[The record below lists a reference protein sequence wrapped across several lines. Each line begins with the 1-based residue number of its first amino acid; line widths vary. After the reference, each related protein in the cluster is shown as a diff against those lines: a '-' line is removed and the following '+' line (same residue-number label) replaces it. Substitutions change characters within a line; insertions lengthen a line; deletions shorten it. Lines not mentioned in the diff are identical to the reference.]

1 MSDDRTPATGR
12 DADDLSGRSRM
23 AWNVVAS
30 WLGHSVF
37 VVAGFFLPRII
48 DRHLGQ
54 TGLGIW
60 DFGWSLVSYLGIAQ
74 VGVGSSVNRFVAK
87 RRAEHDTTGLNRTVS
102 SVMFLQGLIALGV
115 IVLTAGGTW
124 MVPALLSAQ
133 LGGFVSDARMVV
145 FLLGLGVTVQMAL
158 NPYVGVLTGCHRWDL
173 HNAIS
178 GSMYGVTA
186 IGMAATVMLGGGL
199 PALAAVNLTGT
210 LLSEIIRAVAAHRVC
225 PELRIRWSSVSLA
238 EAKTLLSFGGKTVV
252 GVLSGLL
259 LYQTNALQIVGHLGA
274 ASLALYSRPMSLVR
288 HVRTFANK
296 FAMVLI
302 PTASSLHAAG
312 RTDELRALLEQGCRA
327 SLCLGLPPMLV
338 LAIMGDPILRLW
350 MGAHYA
356 AGALVAVLAI
366 GHLADIVKQPV
377 WSILVGTDMHGRAAA
392 LSLCGSTVSVALCAT
407 ALGPLQGGL
416 VSAALSLAL
425 PITLADGFGTTFYA
439 CRRLKVPFGPFLAHV
454 WRLPILCVLPFA
466 ACLLGAR
473 VAFPD
478 RPALSLAAGLLS
490 GGPLLAGTYWRWVI
504 PESIKKRTR
513 EILLGAVTRV
523 RRLAWAG

>member
-1 MSDDRTPATGR
+1 MSDEPTQADRR
-12 DADDLSGRSRM
+12 DKNDLSGRDRM

-37 VVAGFFLPRII
+37 VVAGFFLPRVI

-74 VGVGSSVNRFVAK
+74 VGVGASVNRFVAK
-87 RRAEHDTTGLNRTVS
+87 RRAQHDTAGLNRTVS
-102 SVMFLQGLIALGV
+102 SVMLLQGLIALAV
-115 IVLTAGGTW
+115 LVLTAVGTW
-124 MVPALLSAQ
+124 MVPGLLSAQ
-133 LGGFVSDARMVV
+133 LGGYVSDARMVV
-145 FLLGLGVTVQMAL
+145 FLLGLGVSAQMAL
-158 NPYVGVLTGCHRWDL
+158 NPYVGVITGCHRWDL

-199 PALAAVNLTGT
+199 PALAVVNLSGT
-210 LLSEIIRAVAAHRVC
+210 LVSELIRAVAAHRVC
-225 PELRIRWSSVSLA
+225 PELRIRWSSVSLS
-238 EAKTLLSFGGKTVV
+238 EARTLLSFGGKTVV

-296 FAMVLI
+296 FAMVLT
-302 PTASSLHAAG
+302 PTASSLHAEG
-312 RTDELRALLEQGCRA
+312 RTDELRALLEQA
-327 SLCLGLPPMLV
+327 SLTSACLGLPPILV

-356 AGALVAVLAI
+356 AGGLVAVLAV
-366 GHLADIVKQPV
+366 GHLADIAKQPV
-377 WSILVGTDMHGRAAA
+377 WNILVGANMHGRAAA
-392 LSLCGSTVSVALCAT
+392 MSLVSSILAVLLCAM

-416 VSAALSLAL
+416 VSAAVALTLPLTLVESLS
-425 PITLADGFGTTFYA
+425 TTFYA
-439 CRRLKVPFGPFLAHV
+439 CRRLKIPFGPFLAHV
-454 WRLPILCVLPFA
+454 WRLPLLSALPFA
-466 ACLLGAR
+466 ACLFGAR
-473 VAFPD
+473 VAFPEQ
-478 RPALSLAAGLLS
+478 PFLSLASGLLV
-490 GGPLLAGTYWRWVI
+490 GGVLLAGTYWKWVI
-504 PESIKKRTR
+504 PDSIKKRAR
-513 EILLGAVTRV
+513 GSLQGAWTRV